1 MIKQLGLNF
10 KLGITKEKITPRS
23 GIAIYYEF
31 LKNLNIDSLAD
42 KYMPMPGSNRG
53 YKPSSF
59 IIPLM
64 LMLFSGGR
72 HIEDLKELIEDK
84 AIKELTGLKIPSPST
99 YGDWLRRLGRNGKLG
114 FKKIILE
121 INKKVLSL
129 DKNTE
134 YTLFVDPTMIEANKE
149 DAFMTYLGF
158 KGFRPVVAILNEVPV
173 ILFHDFRNG
182 NVHGADLEVLK
193 EIFNLMPNNKK
204 IKHVS
209 IDSEYYSSD
218 VIKYLSSKNVT
229 FTISADKTHSMKET
243 IKRIDNWSVF
253 KTKDDIVTDRLIGE
267 SVYCLKDEA
276 FRIIVLRWIKKEIGL
291 FEQDPYCYHVIATN
305 LDIPKEEVIYEYN
318 KRVSIESVI
327 KELKIGIGLEDIPT
341 RDYYA
346 NSLFFA
352 IGVLVYNTTVIMK
365 EHLLPAEFKNKTI
378 ETIRWSVINLAGR
391 LINHGRRKMLLI
403 ASTIDKL
410 ILYERMRDNC
420 FVF

>member
-1 MIKQLGLNF
+1 MLKQIGLNF
-10 KLGITKEKITPRS
+10 KLRITKEKITPRS
-23 GIAIYYEF
+23 GIVIYYEF
-31 LKNLNIDSLAD
+31 LKRLNIDSLAD

-72 HIEDLKELIEDK
+72 HIEDLKELIEDNV
-84 AIKELTGLKIPSPST
+84 IKELTGLKIPSPST
-99 YGDWLRRLGRNGKLG
+99 YGDWLRRLGRNGLNG

-129 DKNTE
+129 DKNKE
-134 YTLFVDPTMIEANKE
+134 YTLFVDPTMIEADKE

-158 KGFRPVVAILNEVPV
+158 KGFRPVVAILNEVPI
-173 ILFHDFRNG
+173 ILFHDFRDG

-193 EIFNLMPNNKK
+193 EVFHIMPNNKK

-209 IDSEYYSSD
+209 IDSEYYSSE

-243 IKRIDNWSVF
+243 IKRIDNWSLF
-253 KTKDDIVTDRLIGE
+253 KTKDDIATDRSIGE
-267 SVYCLKDEA
+267 SIYCLKDEP
-276 FRIIVLRWIKKEIGL
+276 FRIIVLRWVKEADL
-291 FEQDPYCYHVIATN
+291 FEDDTYCYHVIATN
-305 LDIPKEEVIYEYN
+305 LSLPKEEVIYEYN
-318 KRVSIESVI
+318 KRVKIESVI
-327 KELKIGIGLEDIPT
+327 KEIKIGLGLEDIPT
-341 RDYYA
+341 GDYYA

-365 EHLLPAEFKNKTI
+365 EHLLPKEFKNKTI
-378 ETIRWSVINLAGR
+378 ETLRWSFINLAGR
-391 LINHGRRKMLLI
+391 LINHGREKILLL